1 MKQKTRYAPLALV
14 LGGCHFLASILIL
27 PLTRTVGHAA
37 IPDPFKELLLGIL
50 HPVTRYLYFP
60 ILSQALYPRHWFP
73 GLWILVPTAANSL
86 LWGVLLAGVVIVWRR
101 IIGR

>member
-1 MKQKTRYAPLALV
+1 MTQKPRCAPLALV

-27 PLTRTVGHAA
+27 PLTRTVSHAA
-37 IPDPFKELLLGIL
+37 IAEPFKEVLLGIL
-50 HPVTRYLYFP
+50 HPATRTLYFP

-73 GLWILVPTAANSL
+73 GLWILVPTAVNSL
-86 LWGVLLAGVVIVWRR
+86 LWGVLLAGVVIGWRR